1 MKLMDVKQMK
11 NGKSIA
17 GVIVLLLMIYVA
29 SAFVVHER
37 LEDVRTTI
45 ELQISEQQTL
55 LASIAETTARNG
67 ADATTEA
74 IVRDCASEERK
85 EFDSLLG
92 RLDAGLPYTELTKLE
107 RLFGR
112 CGNFYAE
119 RKSVMVARFEREIDL
134 YEAYISQLEALESS
148 DKEKTYKVE
157 RWKELVQKEKQQSE
171 SFSKLVPLQDK
182 IISTLLSGKSIQSEE
197 LKATLQEARDVQEV
211 LILAN
216 TQASQIRSELIS
228 L

>member
-1 MKLMDVKQMK
+1 MKFMDAKQVKK
-11 NGKSIA
+11 GYFLGGIIIFL
-17 GVIVLLLMIYVA
+17 VIYAV
-29 SAFVVHER
+29 SSFVVHER

-74 IVRDCASEERK
+74 IVRDCATDERK

-92 RLDAGLPYTELTKLE
+92 RLDAGLSTTELTKLE

-112 CGNFYAE
+112 CGSFYSE

-134 YEAYISQLEALESS
+134 YETYITQLEALESS
-148 DKEKTYKVE
+148 DEEKTYKVD
-157 RWKELVQKEKQQSE
+157 RWKELVQKEKLQSE

-182 IISTLLSGKSIQSEE
+182 IITTLLSGKSIQSEE
-197 LKATLQEARDVQEV
+197 LKVTLQEARDVQEM

-216 TQASQIRSELIS
+216 TQASQIRAELIS